1 MTKLPIVVGEMVPW
15 VKCLAVIIR
24 TSVLIPRNMGSQI
37 LERTYAVPVLHNKMA
52 SRQENPQKMAD

>member
-1 MTKLPIVVGEMVPW
+1 MKPPTVAREMVLW
-15 VKCLAVIIR
+15 VKCLPVIIR

-37 LERTYAVPVLHNKMA
+37 LEHTYAVPVLHNKMA